1 MGFAEAQFAVDGI
14 LDGING
20 QAKVGLEPN
29 SVWIK
34 ASAGNQQ
41 VKICFEAYDTI
52 IYGQTLATVKGVM
65 LRRKMG
71 SAPTDIDDGVLIGT
85 FEGSE
90 LTSHKT
96 MDNPITDSGLY
107 NDNRYY
113 YRFFPY
119 TGYGVYNYSA
129 NNIVSIVP
137 RDAVIWG
144 FHQDFENLDPDSS
157 ITYLEDCVGFTPAHH
172 NKDTGTV
179 TNGSWD
185 DWEWLQ
191 MNKPYIVNGGGRAN
205 YALNPTNY
213 AKRANGMDSD
223 IFDTSGAFG
232 CFSWIPKIYSKEV
245 YSDDGNSR
253 DVYFAMNNTSSRT
266 SDFKPIGFQ
275 SSASETLEGIW
286 LPMYYGDANGL
297 TIAGTKP
304 GWTLGEKYK
313 DTSDSSCIND
323 LATMQRNM
331 QAGFSSNARFLGGPI
346 MSVLRD
352 ILYMMYKSTNIRYHG
367 SEGRIDTNAVINNRG
382 GAVHDGQFYGRNRA
396 AGELGRL
403 FHSEV
408 LGSYQRPIVD
418 PYTVC
423 YAMRGYMDVG
433 LQRRDGQYGPR
444 VIQQPYLKSCLDFT
458 NYETTVKA
466 DGNVVEGT
474 GTPPYQGT
482 GVGEYGPSN
491 TLEGYNT
498 MVDYTQGGTTYNYFN
513 LMVPEY
519 FSNGY
524 MQYCPTHLTPMV
536 INGTTLTSSQKTS
549 AGITNAQST
558 NDNMKL
564 DIVPMSIKKTKLL
577 DSCGSIPRAIARK
590 GTVPGRSLGLCGQ
603 FCINIYEQDVPHPYG
618 AWLVGLRLGGCSS
631 ESLIVNNS
639 ASPQNY
645 LDMERGKMG
654 SDAAGLSF
662 LAFGYYSI
670 SRTGTNA
677 QTNVH
682 HNITGM
688 EWGYAC
694 MLLPPVGYTPE
705 NVE

>member
-20 QAKVGLEPN
+20 QAKAGLEPN
-29 SVWIK
+29 TVWIK

-41 VKICFEAYDTI
+41 VKICFEAFDTI

-71 SAPTDIDDGVLIGT
+71 SAPLDIDDGTLIGV
-85 FEGSE
+85 FEGDE

-144 FHQDFENLDPDSS
+144 FHQDFENLDPESS
-157 ITYLEDCVGFTPAHH
+157 ITYLEDAVGFTPAHH
-172 NKDTGTV
+172 NKDNGAV

-191 MNKPYIVNGGGRAN
+191 MNRPYIVNGGGRAN

-223 IFDTSGAFG
+223 IYDDSGAFG
-232 CFSWIPKIYSKEV
+232 CFAWIPKIYMKEV
-245 YSDDGNSR
+245 YADDGNSR
-253 DVYFAMNNTSSRT
+253 DVYFAMNNNSTRT
-266 SDFKPIGFQ
+266 SDFRPIGFM
-275 SSASETLEGIW
+275 SDTNEVLEGIW

-297 TIAGTKP
+297 TIAGSKP
-304 GWTLGEKYK
+304 GWTLGTGSGYK
-313 DTSDSSCIND
+313 DSSDASCIND
-323 LATMQRNM
+323 LYTMQRNM
-331 QAGFSSNARFLGGPI
+331 RSGFSSNAYFLGGAI
-346 MSVLRD
+346 MNVLRD

-367 SEGRIDTNAVINNRG
+367 SEGRLDTNTVIVNRG
-382 GAVHDGQFYGRNRA
+382 GTAHDGQFYGRNRA

-408 LGSYQRPIVD
+408 LGSFQRPIVD

-423 YAMRGYMDVG
+423 YARGGPENEAYCGVYSPKIVEMPYYKQVFDFG
-433 LQRRDGQYGPR
+433 NYNQMKNDGYG
-444 VIQQPYLKSCLDFT
+444 IITSGGAAPY
-458 NYETTVKA
+458 
-466 DGNVVEGT
+466 T
-474 GTPPYQGT
+474 GTS
-482 GVGEYGPSN
+482 VGEYGVTN
-491 TLEGYNT
+491 TLEGYNA
-498 MVDYTQGGTTYNYFN
+498 MVDHTSGQTTVYDFDKVVPNYFN
-513 LMVPEY
+513 NEY
-519 FSNGY
+519 AG
-524 MQYCPTHLTPMV
+524 YCPTHLTPMTV
-536 INGTTLTSSQKTS
+536 NGATLTSGEKATC
-549 AGITNAQST
+549 GITNAQST
-558 NDNMKL
+558 SDNMKL
-564 DIVPMSIKKTKLL
+564 DIVKMSVKKSHLVPPA
-577 DSCGSIPRAIARK
+577 GSIPRVIAEA
-590 GTVPGRSLGLCGQ
+590 GAAPGRALGLCGQ
-603 FCINIYEQDVPHPYG
+603 ILIDPFTTADYPSIGSWFI
-618 AWLVGLRLGGCSS
+618 GLRLGGCSS
-631 ESLIVNNS
+631 QSVLHNNS
-639 ASPQNY
+639 QTASGNSY
-645 LDMERGKMG
+645 LDFVKGKMG
-654 SDAAGLSF
+654 SDGAGFAF
-662 LAFGYYSI
+662 LAFGSYDIARNGHGPNY
-670 SRTGTNA
+670 
-677 QTNVH
+677 QTRP
-682 HNITGM
+682 GM